1 MSSTTSDDC
10 GPAPA
15 EAIYPDLTTAFTA
28 IQEHAKANG
37 YAFYRHDR
45 KPNRAVF
52 RCDRAG
58 KYDSKGKNP
67 NTDPSKQRSSSGSKK
82 CGCKMGV
89 ELRLDHISGNWSL
102 KVLEATHNHP
112 RSADPK
118 VHPAHRI
125 AALAPHI
132 HTVICALGRAGLS
145 TRQIVS
151 TLQKEFPEALLT
163 PKDVSNIVQ
172 KAKLKDREGKKTST

>member
-1 MSSTTSDDC
+1 MSSTTSDAC

-15 EAIYPDLTTAFTA
+15 AAIYPDLTTAFTA

-37 YAFYRHDR
+37 YAFYRHDK

-58 KYDSKGKNP
+58 RYNSKGMNP
-67 NTDPSKQRSSSGSKK
+67 NTDPARQRSTTGSKK

-89 ELRLDHISGNWSL
+89 ELRLDHTSGNWSL
-102 KVLEATHNHP
+102 KVLEATHNHT

-118 VHPAHRI
+118 AHPAHRI
-125 AALAPHI
+125 AALPSHVY
-132 HTVICALGRAGLS
+132 TVISALGRAGLS
-145 TRQIVS
+145 TSQIVS
-151 TLQKEFPEALLT
+151 TIQKEFPEALLT

-172 KAKLKDREGKKTST
+172 KAKLKEREGKTSS